1 MFGKRTYPKASVTL
15 KPPNRPELSTGNKIR
30 TNTNQTLRERERKK
44 GKEINL
50 ERKTHLF
57 FFFWGFFFCPKTT
70 VLREQRRKKQS
81 LSGQQTNKLE

>member
-15 KPPNRPELSTGNKIR
+15 KLRNRPELSTGNKIR
-30 TNTNQTLRERERKK
+30 TNTNPTLRERERNR

-57 FFFWGFFFCPKTT
+57 FFFWGCFFA
-70 VLREQRRKKQS
+70 RKLQFS
-81 LSGQQTNKLE
+81 ENSGVKHKV